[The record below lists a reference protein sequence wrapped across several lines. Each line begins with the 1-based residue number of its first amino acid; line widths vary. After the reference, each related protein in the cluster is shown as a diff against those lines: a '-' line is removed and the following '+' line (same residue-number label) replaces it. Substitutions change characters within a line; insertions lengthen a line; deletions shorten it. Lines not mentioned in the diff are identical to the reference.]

1 MATNNAA
8 NNGAAF
14 DDPKTT
20 YENAKKDLIAALQRK
35 RQLDKQLVRPSL
47 ARSRDQMVLLT
58 DSSLSRW
65 SWRHKYT
72 TLKLTTSWRRPTL
85 VEISCRALRIT

>member
-1 MATNNAA
+1 MATNGAA

-35 RQLDKQLVRPSL
+35 RQLDKQLVPPGLGPYS
-47 ARSRDQMVLLT
+47 AAD
-58 DSSLSRW
+58 
-65 SWRHKYT
+65 
-72 TLKLTTSWRRPTL
+72 
-85 VEISCRALRIT
+85 